1 VGINDVFAAQDNM
14 NLTTRLVNPE
24 LLSLSTNAEAMNTRG
39 LEHLSAGRYELAES
53 AFKSVIAF
61 DKTFVAAWGNL
72 VNCLREIGKSN
83 EAIDTAQSGISQG
96 IENAD
101 LYNNY
106 GSALFGLGQFELA
119 LNTFKK
125 AVALSPSHFVAQL
138 NIIKSFFCLNQ
149 SFNAVDYAGKILLP
163 DKIEIPLLQAFLGV
177 TYQNGNDSLFAICT
191 HKLLRD
197 MENSQL
203 VELFD
208 QPEEINKSFVAA
220 DYFKVTGD
228 IDCANDIYQKLLTL
242 ASENVAIVNNYG
254 SFLFSIHR
262 YEEAKEQ
269 FLKVVSLNDKICL
282 SYRNLGVCHAMLK
295 ERESALAAYEKAYA
309 LDPLDQPS
317 LVLSLDMK
325 LHLARWEQFYEGCDA
340 LALLMKRPLTDMC
353 GSLQLLPLTE
363 SAQTQYEYLR
373 KTSSSFFA
381 NLPKITLN
389 RVSRKT
395 TSKIRVGY
403 LSFDFRD
410 HPVSY
415 LTAELYG
422 LHDRERFEVYV
433 YSYGPA
439 DNAGGYRERIIAGC
453 DVFVDLEASSMP
465 EMARRIYEDDIDVL
479 IDLTGNTQ
487 HTRSAIMAYRLAPVQ
502 AHWLGYVA
510 TMGSEHYDYIF
521 SDPITS
527 PKGYD
532 EFFVEKLVRLPY
544 TFQINDRQRPISNR
558 IFQRAELGLPVN
570 GFVFC
575 NFTQVF
581 KIQPKMFAC
590 WMRILLRVPGS
601 VMWLAVPANPTR
613 DALKAQASK
622 LGVDP
627 IRLIFAEKIPFSEHL
642 ARYRCADLLL
652 DTAPIGSGTSASDC
666 LWAGCPLLVC
676 AGELM
681 YSRMAAGIAH
691 AAQQDDLI
699 ATSIEQFEE
708 IAVEMATHPSRLRKL
723 RESLVNNRDKLPL
736 FDTPDFVKHFEQA
749 LTAMHVAVNSKS
761 GPCPVSIQ
769 HERVHH
775 E

>member
-1 VGINDVFAAQDNM
+1 MQIN
-14 NLTTRLVNPE
+14 LK
-24 LLSLSTNAEAMNTRG
+24 NAEAINARG
-39 LEHLSAGRYELAES
+39 LEHLSAGRHEFAES
-53 AFKSVIAF
+53 DFKLAISLEGTFEAAWVNLINCQREMGKSV
-61 DKTFVAAWGNL
+61 D
-72 VNCLREIGKSN
+72 
-83 EAIDTAQSGISQG
+83 AIDTAQSGISLG

-106 GSALFGLGQFELA
+106 GSVLFGLGHYESA
-119 LNTFKK
+119 LNAFKK
-125 AVALSPSHFVAQL
+125 AVSISPSHSVAQL

-149 SFNAVDYAGKILLP
+149 PFNAMDYAEKIQLP
-163 DKIEIPLLQAFLGV
+163 DKIETSLLQAFLGV

-197 MENSQL
+197 TEDSQL
-203 VELFD
+203 AKLFE
-208 QPEEINKSFVAA
+208 QSEEINKSFTAA
-220 DYFKVTGD
+220 DYFKAIGG
-228 IDCANDIYQKLLTL
+228 IDCANDIYQKLLAL
-242 ASENVAIVNNYG
+242 APENVAIVNNYG

-282 SYRNLGVCHAMLK
+282 SHRNLGVCYAMLK

-340 LALLMKRPLTDMC
+340 LALLMKQPLTDMC

-363 SAQTQYEYLR
+363 SAQTQYEYLQ
-373 KTSSSFFA
+373 KTAASFFA

-422 LHDRERFEVYV
+422 LHDREKFETYV

-439 DNAGGYRERIIAGC
+439 DNGGGYRERIIAGC

-465 EMARRIYEDDIDVL
+465 EMAQRIYQDDIDIL

-527 PKGYD
+527 PNGYD
-532 EFFVEKLVRLPY
+532 DFFVEKLVRLPY
-544 TFQINDRQRPISNR
+544 TFQINDRKRLIADR
-558 IFQRAELGLPVN
+558 IFQRAELGLPVD
-570 GFVFC
+570 GIVFC

-590 WMRILLRVPGS
+590 WMRILVRVPGS
-601 VMWLAVPANPTR
+601 VMWLAVPDSPTR
-613 DALKAQASK
+613 DALKAQAAK
-622 LGVDP
+622 GGVDP
-627 IRLIFAEKIPFSEHL
+627 LRLVFAEKIPFAEHL

-652 DTAPIGSGTSASDC
+652 DTAPIGSGTSASDS

-691 AAQQDDLI
+691 AAQLDDLI

-708 IAVEMATHPSRLRKL
+708 LAVEMATHPTKLRKL

-736 FDTPDFVKHFEQA
+736 FDTPKFVKYFEQA
-749 LTAMHVAVNSKS
+749 LIAMHLAVNSKS
-761 GPCPVSIQ
+761 GSCPISIQ
-769 HERVHH
+769 NERVHH

>member
-1 VGINDVFAAQDNM
+1 MFAAQDNL
-14 NLTTRLVNPE
+14 NRTTE
-24 LLSLSTNAEAMNTRG
+24 LLKPVLFSHSTSAEAMNARG
-39 LEHLSAGRYELAES
+39 LEYLSAGRNELAEND
-53 AFKSVIAF
+53 FKSAIAL
-61 DKTFVAAWGNL
+61 DGAFVAAWGNL
-72 VNCLREIGKSN
+72 INCQREMGNSN
-83 EAIDTAQSGISQG
+83 DAIQTAQSGISLG

-106 GSALFGLGQFELA
+106 GSVLFGLGQFEFA
-119 LNTFKK
+119 LNAFKQ
-125 AVALSPSHFVAQL
+125 AVTITPSHSVSQL

-149 SFNAVDYAGKILLP
+149 PFNAIDFAGKMQLP
-163 DKIEIPLLQAFLGV
+163 DKIETSLLQAILGV
-177 TYQNGNDSLFAICT
+177 TCQNGNDSLFAICT

-197 MENSQL
+197 TENSQL
-203 VELFD
+203 AKIFEQSDEV
-208 QPEEINKSFVAA
+208 NKCFLAA
-220 DYFKVTGD
+220 DYFKITGS
-228 IDCANDIYQKLLTL
+228 IDCANDIHQKLLAL
-242 ASENVAIVNNYG
+242 APENVAIVNNYG

-269 FLKVVSLNDKICL
+269 FLKVVALNDKICL
-282 SYRNLGVCHAMLK
+282 SYRNLGVCYAMLK
-295 ERESALAAYEKAYA
+295 DRESALKAYEKAHT

-325 LHLARWEQFYEGCDA
+325 LHLARWDQFYEGCDA
-340 LALLMKRPLTDMC
+340 LALLMQQPLTDMC

-373 KTSSSFFA
+373 KTAPSFFA
-381 NLPKITLN
+381 HLPKIALN
-389 RVSRKT
+389 RVSKKT

-422 LHDRERFEVYV
+422 LHDRAKFEVYA
-433 YSYGPA
+433 YSYGPVE
-439 DNAGGYRERIIAGC
+439 NGGGYRNRIIAGC

-465 EMARRIYEDDIDVL
+465 EMAQRIYQDEIDIL

-487 HTRSAIMAYRLAPVQ
+487 HTRSAIMGYRLAPVQ

-521 SDPITS
+521 SDPTTS
-527 PKGYD
+527 PKRYD

-544 TFQINDRQRPISNR
+544 TLQINDRQRPISDR
-558 IFQRAELGLPVN
+558 IFQRAELGLPEK

-590 WMRILLRVPGS
+590 WMRILVRVPGS
-601 VMWLAVPANPTR
+601 VMWLAVPDNPTR
-613 DALKAQASK
+613 DALRAQAAKS
-622 LGVDP
+622 GVDP
-627 IRLIFAEKIPFSEHL
+627 TRLIFAEKIPFSEHL

-681 YSRMAAGIAH
+681 YSRMAAGIAR
-691 AAQQDDLI
+691 AAQLDDLI
-699 ATSIEQFEE
+699 ATSIGQFEE
-708 IAVEMATHPSRLRKL
+708 IAVEMATHPLKLKRL
-723 RESLVNNRDKLPL
+723 RESLVSNRDKLPL
-736 FDTPDFVKHFEQA
+736 FDTPKFVKYFEQA
-749 LTAMHVAVNSKS
+749 LHAMHAASNSNS
-761 GPCPVSIQ
+761 GSHPISIQ
-769 HERVHH
+769 H
-775 E
+775 